1 MGKRFVFTTPKL
13 LKAMKERKYFSK
25 LFAFARTFSFLV
37 NENRIKPISNFS
49 FFHQI
54 RNEKVYAKRGKIE
67 SLKETFRRTAN
78 ATSRSYINTFTCSKM
93 TISFVPLPIAT
104 NELLSHSQVNDYYLS
119 KIKDPKIKETKDIL
133 NVEKNFNL
141 TKKKIIFLNDQL
153 PFSPIKLNF
162 FKVPFPRRTNLK
174 R

>member
-1 MGKRFVFTTPKL
+1 MKIELNQFLIFPFFTRSEARKL
-13 LKAMKERKYFSK
+13 
-25 LFAFARTFSFLV
+25 
-37 NENRIKPISNFS
+37 I
-49 FFHQI
+49 
-54 RNEKVYAKRGKIE
+54 YAKGGKIE

-153 PFSPIKLNF
+153 PFSPIKITF

>member
-1 MGKRFVFTTPKL
+1 
-13 LKAMKERKYFSK
+13 
-25 LFAFARTFSFLV
+25 
-37 NENRIKPISNFS
+37 
-49 FFHQI
+49 
-54 RNEKVYAKRGKIE
+54 
-67 SLKETFRRTAN
+67 
-78 ATSRSYINTFTCSKM
+78 M

-153 PFSPIKLNF
+153 PFSPIKINF